1 MIVRLLYITNSPF
14 PTTLSRLTRQPR
26 QSPSRAANTGSAQVP
41 ASHCQGDV
49 RYDSFSRNHQCTCV
63 ALTFLVNYS
72 EGIKF
77 KMPNLD
83 RVLEEGD
90 ALYVGIKIQLIA
102 ERRFNCNHL
111 TMEEVPL
118 SVSSFNRIHDV
129 RKSEVMIGY
138 LRATGT
144 PGTEEWGIPLTERL
158 QCLSTD
164 VSHALLLV
172 APDCIAVFREG
183 SGRMKAEVVRR
194 YSTDALF
201 HKKMKEY
208 TKKMCSTD
216 ALFQKKMKEYKK
228 KRYNTDAL
236 FQKKM
241 KEYKKKRYSTD
252 ALFQKKMKDYMKK
265 RYSTDALFQRRMKEY
280 MVRRYAGDP
289 EFRAHHILRCT
300 LLKTQKYVGDAA
312 YLFIGCNAHSG

>member
-1 MIVRLLYITNSPF
+1 
-14 PTTLSRLTRQPR
+14 
-26 QSPSRAANTGSAQVP
+26 
-41 ASHCQGDV
+41 
-49 RYDSFSRNHQCTCV
+49 
-63 ALTFLVNYS
+63 
-72 EGIKF
+72 
-77 KMPNLD
+77 
-83 RVLEEGD
+83 
-90 ALYVGIKIQLIA
+90 
-102 ERRFNCNHL
+102 
-111 TMEEVPL
+111 MEEVPL

-241 KEYKKKRYSTD
+241 KEYKKKRYNTDALFQKKMKEYKKKRYSTD